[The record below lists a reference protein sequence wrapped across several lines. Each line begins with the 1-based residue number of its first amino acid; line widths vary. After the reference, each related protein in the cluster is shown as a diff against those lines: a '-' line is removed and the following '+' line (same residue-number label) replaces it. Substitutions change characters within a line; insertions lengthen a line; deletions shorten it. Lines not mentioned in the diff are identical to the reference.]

1 MKRPRRLS
9 GISRMVMRSLF
20 GRRATLMY
28 PKKKREYPPAT
39 RGLIQNDIVRC
50 IFCGQC
56 QRKCPTAAI
65 VVTKPEKKWQIDSM
79 RCCSCRR
86 CVEVC
91 PVSCLVICSQ
101 YWPCVT
107 SKEEACYLLSVKAAS
122 EHAYDEEDR
131 LPAATTPGLTEG
143 SQLGGKRGF

>member
-1 MKRPRRLS
+1 MKRPRKLS
-9 GISRMVMRSLF
+9 SISRMVMRSLF

-28 PKKKREYPPAT
+28 PQRRREYPPAT
-39 RGLIQNDIVRC
+39 RGLIQNDIERC

-56 QRKCPTAAI
+56 QRKCPTDAI
-65 VVTKPEKKWQIDSM
+65 VVTKADREWQIDSL

-91 PVSCLVICSQ
+91 PVSCLMMREQ

-107 SKEEACYLLSVKAAS
+107 GKQDARYLVSAKTAS
-122 EHAYDEEDR
+122 EHAYDREET
-131 LPAATTPGLTEG
+131 LPAAARPGSSEG
-143 SQLGGKRGF
+143 SRTGGKRGF